1 MTWTCGSPELRAL
14 WTLDPTVTFLNHGSF
29 GAAPRPVLEAQAR
42 WRAEME
48 REPVHFLA
56 RRLVGLGEA
65 VRTRLAAYLGAYP
78 QGVVPVPN
86 ATSGVNA
93 VFRSLDWRPGDELLL
108 ADQSYNAVRQAARFL
123 ADRHGVRVVE
133 ARIPFPLRDA
143 SEVVDAYAAAITDR
157 TRLVVVDHIVS
168 PTALVLP
175 VARVVALARARGVP
189 VLVDGAHG
197 PGMLPLA
204 LDALGADAYVGNL
217 HKWLC
222 APKGAAVLHVGPVLR
237 DRVHP
242 LAISHGYG
250 GGLAAEFDWAGT
262 SDPTAWL
269 SVPDAIDFFEALGP
283 ARVRD
288 EVHALVRDGRRLVA
302 DALGV
307 ELPHPDAPTLY
318 GSMAAIPFPME
329 GPADARTLQG
339 LTAKLFDEA
348 RIEVPF
354 TGYDGR
360 AFVRIS
366 AQVYNAPEDYAR
378 LAEVLRTWRR

>member
-1 MTWTCGSPELRAL
+1 MTWTCGSPELRAH

-29 GAAPRPVLEAQAR
+29 GATPRPVLEAQAR

-48 REPVHFLA
+48 REPVAFLA
-56 RRLVGLGEA
+56 RRLGGLGEA
-65 VRTRLAAYLGAYP
+65 VRARLAAYLGADP
-78 QGVVPVPN
+78 RGLVPVPN
-86 ATSGVNA
+86 ATTGINA
-93 VFRSLDWRPGDELLL
+93 VFRSLDWKPGDELLL

-143 SEVVDAYAAAITDR
+143 GEVVDAYAAALTDR
-157 TRLVVVDHIVS
+157 TRLLVVDHIVS
-168 PTALVLP
+168 PTALILP
-175 VARVVALARARGVP
+175 IARVIALARERGVP

-204 LDALGADAYVGNL
+204 LDAIGADAYVGNL

-222 APKGAAVLHVGPVLR
+222 APKGAAVLHLGPALR

-250 GGLAAEFDWAGT
+250 LGLLAEFDWAGT

-269 SVPDAIDFFEALGP
+269 AVPDAIDFFEALGP
-283 ARVRD
+283 ARVRN

-307 ELPHPDAPTLY
+307 DLPHPDDPTLY
-318 GSMAAIPFPME
+318 GSMAAIPFPLE
-329 GPADARTLQG
+329 GPADAARLQG
-339 LTAKLFDEA
+339 LTARLYDEK

-378 LAEVLRTWRR
+378 LADALKGWRG